1 MNRKITVW
9 QETADNVRKYREVPA
24 GTMMEKDA
32 VPRDKAMSG
41 DIVFALEL
49 LDDAPAAGTDF
60 DAIRVQVRLET
71 AGGDVHDWASLTIA
85 GGAAISDDATG
96 TAALTSD
103 DLVFVDGVAE
113 LEVTGTG
120 DFEEN
125 DEITVTAS
133 EAASAL
139 LGYTV
144 DAVDLVI
151 TVVA

>member
-71 AGGDVHDWASLTIA
+71 AANEVHDWASLTIA
-85 GGAAISDDATG
+85 GGAAISDNATG
-96 TAALTSD
+96 TAALASD
-103 DLVFVDGVAE
+103 DLVFVNGIAE
-113 LEVTGTG
+113 LKVTGDGSFGGG
-120 DFEEN
+120 DEV
-125 DEITVTAS
+125 TVTAS
-133 EAASAL
+133 EAESAL

-151 TVVA
+151 TVVE

>member
-1 MNRKITVW
+1 MGRMTTVW

-41 DIVFALEL
+41 DIAFALEL
-49 LDDAPAAGTDF
+49 LDDAPAAGDGF

-71 AGGDVHDWASLTIA
+71 DANEVHDWANLTIT
-85 GGAAISDDATG
+85 GGAAIADNATG

-103 DLVFVDGVAE
+103 DLVFVNGIAE

-120 DFEEN
+120 AFEEN

-133 EAASAL
+133 EAESAM

-144 DAVDLVI
+144 DEVVLAI
-151 TVVA
+151 TATE